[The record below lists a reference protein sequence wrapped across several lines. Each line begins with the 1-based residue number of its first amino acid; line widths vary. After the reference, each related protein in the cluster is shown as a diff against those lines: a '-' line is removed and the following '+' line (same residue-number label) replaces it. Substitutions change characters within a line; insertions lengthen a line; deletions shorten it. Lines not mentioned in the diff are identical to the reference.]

1 MPKAYE
7 TNSLGYKLRFNGPAT
22 VEEYDTA
29 AGRKDA
35 CLEDAC
41 DNTIY
46 RGTLPEWQSA
56 WAKRLEEMTGVKRG
70 VDQAATDR
78 AKARSKK
85 PEEVADIPEKVKAY
99 DARVKAS
106 MSDADKNALNATAQ
120 EVADGIAID
129 PSPAKRQAGPGKDL
143 LAKADSLLTLP
154 EDQLQAKIDKYM
166 AAVEGFELE
175 TDEESG
181 KPDRSSLARLIG
193 RYLDY
198 LMAQE

>member
-1 MPKAYE
+1 MPKSYE

-22 VEEYDTA
+22 VEEYDQA
-29 AGRKDA
+29 AGRTGA

-46 RGTLPEWQSA
+46 RGTLPEWQAA
-56 WAKRLEEMTGVKRG
+56 WAKRLEEMTSTKRG

-85 PEEVADIPEKVKAY
+85 PEEVTDIPEKVKAY

-106 MSDADKNALNATAQ
+106 MSDADKNALNAAAQ
-120 EVADGIAID
+120 EVADGILID
-129 PSPAKRQAGPGKDL
+129 PSPSKRVAGPDKAL

-154 EDQLQAKIDKYM
+154 EDQLQAKIDKYT
-166 AAVEGFELE
+166 AAVEGYELE

-181 KPDRSSLARLIG
+181 KPDRTSLARLIG